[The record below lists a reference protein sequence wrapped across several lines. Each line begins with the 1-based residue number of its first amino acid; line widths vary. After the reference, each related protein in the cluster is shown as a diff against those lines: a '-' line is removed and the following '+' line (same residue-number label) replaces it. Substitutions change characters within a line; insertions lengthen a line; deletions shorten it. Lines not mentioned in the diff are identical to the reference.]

1 MFVNEATKV
10 KVVVADDSPL
20 VRRRLISLLNEVA
33 DVEIV
38 GEAVDG
44 LDALDVVNDQ
54 KPDVVFLDIQMPGM
68 TGLEV
73 LRRLQKKASPPI
85 VVMVTNYA
93 FPQYREK
100 CLQAGASFF
109 LDKSADF
116 DKIPEV
122 IRDLR
127 SETSRPPKHQTGSMG
142 QQYSN

>member
-20 VRRRLISLLNEVA
+20 VRRRLISILNEVA

-54 KPDVVFLDIQMPGM
+54 KPDVVFLDIQMPGL

-73 LRRLQKKASPPI
+73 LRRLQKKASPPR

-116 DKIPEV
+116 EKIPEV

-127 SETSRPPKHQTGSMG
+127 SEASRPPRHQTGGMG
-142 QQYSN
+142 QQYRN